1 MGVDVEQAAWGR
13 SAARVERVRAVH
25 ELDVRDALGR
35 GLRDLRISV
44 TDRCNFRCR
53 YCMPKEVFGPDH
65 AFLPRR
71 DLLSFEEIERLV
83 RAFAGLG
90 VRKVRITGGEPLLRR
105 HLERLIEKIACVEG
119 IEDISLT
126 TNGSVLT
133 REKAQRLR
141 DAGLRRINVS
151 LDALDDPTF
160 QAINDVRF
168 PVARVLEAI
177 DHAAAAGLSPV
188 KINAVIK
195 RGVNEHAILDLAEH
209 FRGSPHVVR
218 YIEFMDVGS
227 SNGWRMDDVIPAREI
242 IARIHAAHPLEPVH
256 PAYHGEV
263 AKRWRYVDGQG
274 EIGVITSV
282 TEAFCRSCCRARI
295 SAKGDLFTCL
305 FAQDG
310 HSLRELVR
318 SGADTA
324 ALQQAI
330 VQVWAG
336 RRDRYSEIRT
346 EATAARA
353 KVEMSYIG
361 G

>member
-1 MGVDVEQAAWGR
+1 MSD
-13 SAARVERVRAVH
+13 AVH
-25 ELDVRDALGR
+25 NLGVHDKLGR

-53 YCMPKEVFGPDH
+53 YCMPKEVFGPEH
-65 AFLPRR
+65 RFLPRSE
-71 DLLSFEEIERLV
+71 LLSFEEMERLV

-105 HLERLIEKIACVEG
+105 HLENLIEKIARVPG

-133 REKAQRLR
+133 REKARSLR
-141 DAGLRRINVS
+141 AAGLRRINIS
-151 LDALDDPTF
+151 LDALDEPTF
-160 QAINDVRF
+160 QAINDVAF
-168 PVARVLEAI
+168 PVSRVLEAI
-177 DHAAAAGLSPV
+177 DHATAADLAPV

-195 RGVNEHAILDLAEH
+195 RGVNEHAILELAEH
-209 FRGSPHVVR
+209 FRGTPHVVR

-242 IARIHAAHPLEPVH
+242 IARIHAVHPLEPVH

-263 AKRWRYVDGQG
+263 AKRWRYRDGAG

-282 TEAFCRSCCRARI
+282 TESFCRSCCRARV

-305 FAQDG
+305 FAQRG
-310 HSLRELVR
+310 YSLREAIR
-318 SGADTA
+318 SGAGIE

-330 VQVWAG
+330 VQVWA
-336 RRDRYSEIRT
+336 RRTDRYSEIRT
-346 EATAARA
+346 EATAARD

>member
-1 MGVDVEQAAWGR
+1 MSET
-13 SAARVERVRAVH
+13 VRN
-25 ELDVRDALGR
+25 LDVRDRLGR

-53 YCMPKEVFGPDH
+53 YCMPKEVFGPEH
-65 AFLPRR
+65 PFLPRS
-71 DLLSFEEIERLV
+71 DLLRFEEIERLV

-105 HLERLIEKIACVEG
+105 HLERLVEKIARVQG

-133 REKAQRLR
+133 REKARDLR
-141 DAGLRRINVS
+141 NAGLRRINVS
-151 LDALDDPTF
+151 LDALDEPTF

-168 PVARVLEAI
+168 PVSRVLDAI
-177 DHAAAAGLSPV
+177 DYAAAAGLSPV
-188 KINAVIK
+188 KVNAVIK
-195 RGVNEHAILDLAEH
+195 RGVNEHAILDLARH
-209 FRGSPHVVR
+209 FRGTPHVVR

-227 SNGWRMDDVIPAREI
+227 SNGWRLDDVIPARDI
-242 IARIHAAHPLEPVH
+242 IDRIHAVHPLDPVH

-263 AKRWRYVDGQG
+263 AKRWRYRDGRG

-282 TEAFCRSCCRARI
+282 TESFCRGCCRARI

-310 HSLRELVR
+310 HSLRALVR
-318 SGADTA
+318 SGAGIET
-324 ALQQAI
+324 LQQAI
-330 VQVWAG
+330 VQVWA
-336 RRDRYSEIRT
+336 RRADRYSEIRT
-346 EATAARA
+346 EATAAQA